1 MKSTRTLIALAVVA
15 ALAAGCDRPKT
26 GSTAY
31 NNSGNTAA
39 PTATTPS
46 NPNPVPGNGTT
57 DTSSTTTAA
66 SATPAPG
73 PAGDASTGAVGD
85 TMTTGKIKA
94 AIASDPGM
102 KDADVSVST
111 SGGNVTLSGTV
122 KSQDQVS
129 LAQGIAQKTEGVQ
142 KVETNLTV
150 K

>member
-1 MKSTRTLIALAVVA
+1 MKPTRTLIALAVVA
-15 ALAAGCDRPKT
+15 ALAAACDRPKT

-46 NPNPVPGNGTT
+46 NPNPVPGN
-57 DTSSTTTAA
+57 
-66 SATPAPG
+66 
-73 PAGDASTGAVGD
+73 AGDSNTGAVCD
-85 TMTTGKIKA
+85 TMSTGKIKA

-102 KDADVSVST
+102 KDADVSVAT

>member
-1 MKSTRTLIALAVVA
+1 MKPTSTVIALAVVA
-15 ALAAGCDRPKT
+15 ALATACERPKT

-39 PTATTPS
+39 PTATTSS

-57 DTSSTTTAA
+57 DTTNSTTTAA
-66 SATPAPG
+66 ATPAPG
-73 PAGDASTGAVGD
+73 PGDSSTGAVGD

-102 KDADVSVST
+102 KDADVSVAT

-122 KSQDQVS
+122 KSQEQIS

-142 KVETNLTV
+142 KVDTNLTV

>member
-1 MKSTRTLIALAVVA
+1 MKPTRTLIALAVVA
-15 ALAAGCDRPKT
+15 ALAAACDRPKT

-46 NPNPVPGNGTT
+46 NPNPVPGN
-57 DTSSTTTAA
+57 
-66 SATPAPG
+66 
-73 PAGDASTGAVGD
+73 AGDSNTGSVGD